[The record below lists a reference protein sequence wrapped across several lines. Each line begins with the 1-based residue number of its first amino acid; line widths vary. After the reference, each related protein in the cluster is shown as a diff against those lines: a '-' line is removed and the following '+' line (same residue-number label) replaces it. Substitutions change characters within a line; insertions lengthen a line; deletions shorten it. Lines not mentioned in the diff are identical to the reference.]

1 MNMDLSNI
9 SFEFVSYQFDSA
21 NHKAEFKYVL
31 TTTEQIQFTETLY
44 FPEGMSTD
52 IPPQLLDQILH
63 SIHLMLGISY
73 WKLYCPKQIS
83 IKTAP
88 LTKAQAEFWNTVYTK
103 GLGEF
108 FYKNKIDFRNLISF
122 PFQEATTTQ
131 PISFKRKDRSL
142 VGIGGGKDSIV
153 TAELLK
159 KAGKDFATVIVET
172 QKPHQISTAVA
183 QLIGKDNLVIKRQVD
198 PKLFELNNDPNAFNG
213 HIPISA
219 VFAFVGIL
227 AAVLYD
233 FSYVVVSNER
243 SANYGNTEYLG
254 ETINHQWSKTIEF
267 EQLFQ
272 QYIKS
277 FVTADVT
284 YFSLLR
290 GLSEYKIT
298 ELFIQYS
305 HYFPVFSSC
314 NKNYAINKDLPTS
327 NWCGD
332 CPKCAFV
339 FILFAAFLSKEE
351 VEKVFG
357 QNFLVKETLL
367 NTYKELLGLSGI
379 KPFEC
384 VGTPEEVK
392 LAFHKAYQKEEYHE
406 DIVMQM
412 FVKEVLPTMQNVT
425 QLENEILANG
435 EDLVPEE
442 FKSVI
447 SS

>member
-1 MNMDLSNI
+1 MDLNNK
-9 SFEFVSYQFDSA
+9 SFEFSSYNFDST
-21 NHKAEFKYVL
+21 NRKVEFKYVL
-31 TTTEQIQFTETLY
+31 NTTEAIEFTETLY
-44 FPEGMSTD
+44 LPEGMATD

-63 SIHLMLGISY
+63 SIHIMLGISY
-73 WKLYCPKQIS
+73 WKLYCPKQIV
-83 IKTAP
+83 IKTAQ
-88 LTKAQAEFWNTVYTK
+88 LGKAQADFWNTVYTK

-108 FYKNKIDFRNLISF
+108 FYKNKIDFKNLVVF
-122 PFQEATTTQ
+122 PYQESTTTQ
-131 PISFKRKDRSL
+131 PISFPRKNRSL

-153 TAELLK
+153 TAEILK
-159 KAGKDFATVIVET
+159 KAGKDFATIIIET
-172 QKPHQISTAVA
+172 QKPHHISTEVA
-183 QLIGKDNLVIKRQVD
+183 QLIDKDNLVIQRQVD

-233 FSYVVVSNER
+233 YSYVVVSNER

-254 ETINHQWSKTIEF
+254 EMINHQWSKTIEF

-277 FVTADVT
+277 FVTPDVT

-290 GLSEYKIT
+290 GLSEYKIA
-298 ELFIQYS
+298 ELFTQFPD
-305 HYFPVFSSC
+305 YFNVFSSC
-314 NKNYAINKDLPTS
+314 NKNYAINKDLPTT

-339 FILFAAFLSKEE
+339 FILFAAFLSKEQ
-351 VEKVFG
+351 VVGIFG
-357 QNFLVKETLL
+357 QDLLAKDTLMD
-367 NTYKELLGLSGI
+367 TYKELLGMSGV

-392 LAFHKAYQKEEYHE
+392 LAFYKAHTKGEYTNSN
-406 DIVMQM
+406 VMKI
-412 FVKEVLPTMQNVT
+412 FVNEVLPSLQNVT
-425 QLENEILANG
+425 QLENEILATG

-442 FKSVI
+442 FKKI
-447 SS
+447 I